1 MKKWNNAPT
10 MLLALLL
17 LLGSLPA
24 RAQTPVWQDEFN
36 TATINPDNWTYD
48 FGDGCERN
56 LCGWGNSELQYY
68 TSRPENARIV
78 NGNLVIEARR
88 ETFLTRSFTSARLKT
103 EGRVHMKYGTLE
115 ARIKMPDLANGLWP
129 ALWMLGTS
137 GVWPANGE
145 IDIAELGVAA
155 AVANGTANRLV
166 GAAVHW
172 SYNGSQAD
180 YGLSY
185 LSSMNLSA
193 DYHLYKMTWDPS
205 FIRVYIDNVE
215 YFVFDISNIAANSL
229 EEMHIPHFL
238 ILNLAVGGS
247 YTGILNAAGITAP
260 MPAQMLVD
268 YVRLYQSSPGS
279 QLYLGKNFAK
289 VGTYGIFT
297 ETAAVNDRLIYGTD
311 ANMFLWNN
319 LTAIAGA
326 TAYEGSQVWAL
337 RANAGAWFGM
347 GVAHD
352 YKNLSAFAANG
363 YLRFY
368 MKTSSAHPFRIGIS
382 TGHGDSW
389 VSLAPGGNQYG
400 LIRDG
405 AWHEVSIPFTSFLN
419 LDLYSVKQAFMLVAD
434 APAATVDIHID
445 NIRYTGGGAAN
456 LAPTVSLTAPA
467 NGASFTAPASINIT
481 ATAADT
487 DGTISKVDFYNG
499 NTLLGSDATSPYS
512 YSWTNVPAGNYT
524 ISAVA
529 TDNGGLTTTSATRS
543 VSVTASAPNLA
554 LNRPVTVSS
563 TQSAAL
569 GGSLAVDGNATTRW
583 SSAFADP
590 QWIYVDLGA
599 NYNINRVKLSWEAA
613 YGRNYLVQVSATGA
627 ANSWTTIKTITGNTS
642 LVNDHT
648 GLTGTGRYVRMY
660 GTVRGTVYG
669 YSLYELEVYGTAAT
683 VTSGPCSGT
692 VANGDYRYQVSTS
705 GSTVNWTFIP
715 QAPIAGSTLCIIY
728 IKTGTGAYAGYTMSA
743 SGSNFVFSQNH
754 PAGTALSF
762 YFTYRVGATMAERNS
777 SATPHS
783 YTAGTSCAAARSIA
797 AVQPGNT
804 ITRSFDV
811 FPNPADKTINLS
823 GNGLEGGTLTLQNM
837 YGAVVLQQPYA
848 KQLDVAVLS
857 AGRYH
862 LVYTKGT
869 TRHVKQLVIKH

>member
-1 MKKWNNAPT
+1 
-10 MLLALLL
+10 
-17 LLGSLPA
+17 
-24 RAQTPVWQDEFN
+24 
-36 TATINPDNWTYD
+36 
-48 FGDGCERN
+48 
-56 LCGWGNSELQYY
+56 
-68 TSRPENARIV
+68 
-78 NGNLVIEARR
+78 
-88 ETFLTRSFTSARLKT
+88 
-103 EGRVHMKYGTLE
+103 
-115 ARIKMPDLANGLWP
+115 
-129 ALWMLGTS
+129 
-137 GVWPANGE
+137 
-145 IDIAELGVAA
+145 
-155 AVANGTANRLV
+155 
-166 GAAVHW
+166 
-172 SYNGSQAD
+172 
-180 YGLSY
+180 
-185 LSSMNLSA
+185 
-193 DYHLYKMTWDPS
+193 
-205 FIRVYIDNVE
+205 
-215 YFVFDISNIAANSL
+215 
-229 EEMHIPHFL
+229 
-238 ILNLAVGGS
+238 
-247 YTGILNAAGITAP
+247 
-260 MPAQMLVD
+260 VD

-762 YFTYRVGATMAERNS
+762 YFTYRVGTTTAERNS